1 VGWGAGG
8 NDVPHGTVLR
18 RQRQMAQGAPA
29 AVAGPLGVLP
39 TMETAVRVPLF
50 LCCAPSP
57 TANSPGLLCWRQ
69 WAHTCCKRFVG
80 VAGGGR
86 GGVASGV

>member
-1 VGWGAGG
+1 VMAARLPLPAMGAPGTTRGVGVGWGAGG

-39 TMETAVRVPLF
+39 TTV
-50 LCCAPSP
+50 
-57 TANSPGLLCWRQ
+57 
-69 WAHTCCKRFVG
+69 HTIWMPALKRDSEL
-80 VAGGGR
+80 AR
-86 GGVASGV
+86 YNAI